1 MFINKDGS
9 ILSLQWLKEENHLR
23 SCSEGDVVFITKRI
37 SITNVFADVVYVAM
51 EMSNENHEN
60 YVFNKSLE
68 IYLCNRT
75 TELSSETEGK
85 DLKAFFKQ
93 KCSFRYTANNS
104 NVKGRNASGTNG
116 EILTHIFKFYKKSW
130 NNISLAV
137 RGIGVCARVYS
148 IKLYYYYCEE
158 NIKEGIKFPK
168 TMSPIEGWKNVEAN
182 CSINSSPA
190 NQRKNQ
196 SGLCGYDG
204 TWKIKKNMGC
214 VCNKGY
220 YEPNS
225 SNICTRKLA

>member
-1 MFINKDGS
+1 MKIG
-9 ILSLQWLKEENHLR
+9 H
-23 SCSEGDVVFITKRI
+23 EGQ
-37 SITNVFADVVYVAM
+37 N
-51 EMSNENHEN
+51 
-60 YVFNKSLE
+60 FNKSLE
-68 IYLCNRT
+68 ISVCNGT
-75 TELSSETEGK
+75 TKPKSNVTK
-85 DLKAFFKQ
+85 FFRQ
-93 KCSFRYTANNS
+93 KCSPIYIAMNSTAS
-104 NVKGRNASGTNG
+104 AKDG
-116 EILTHIFKFYKKSW
+116 ETWTHIFTFRKNSS
-130 NNISLAV
+130 NIISLAV

-182 CSINSSPA
+182 CSINSSPS

-196 SGLCGYDG
+196 SGLCGYNG
-204 TWKIKKNMGC
+204 TWKIEKDMGC